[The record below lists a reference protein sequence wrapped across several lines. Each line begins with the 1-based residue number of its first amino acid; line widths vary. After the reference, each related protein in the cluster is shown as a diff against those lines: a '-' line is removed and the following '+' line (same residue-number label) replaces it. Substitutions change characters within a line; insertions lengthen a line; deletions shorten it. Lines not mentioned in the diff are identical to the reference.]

1 MLEYSVLFRHRER
14 RKHKA
19 LLPPPVYSLGILID
33 QPAYQNT
40 AQPLLPFWSWRNY
53 RPRAARQLEQEHTMS
68 YVTIAERHGLAK
80 GLAKGRIEGWA
91 GGRIEGQAELLLGL
105 IQRRFGPVPDDVTQ
119 RIQTAQTAQLQA
131 WSLNV
136 LDAVTLEDVFQD

>member
-1 MLEYSVLFRHRER
+1 
-14 RKHKA
+14 
-19 LLPPPVYSLGILID
+19 
-33 QPAYQNT
+33 
-40 AQPLLPFWSWRNY
+40 
-53 RPRAARQLEQEHTMS
+53 MS